1 MGQTG
6 YPAVDAVMNQLRNE
20 GWISHKGRELVLC
33 FLTRGDLFLFWK
45 MGMDVLATYAVDH
58 EYAINGYQ
66 WHNLSCE
73 LFVRPT
79 EVDPIM
85 IDWPMFVRSFRGSLG
100 N

>member
-6 YPAVDAVMNQLRNE
+6 YPAVDATMNQLRNE

-45 MGMDVLATYAVDH
+45 MGMDVLTTYAVDH

-66 WHNLSCE
+66 WHNLSCK
-73 LFVRPT
+73 LSYCRNSKLIFL
-79 EVDPIM
+79 I
-85 IDWPMFVRSFRGSLG
+85 
-100 N
+100 